1 MAQLYLTLGQN
12 GGIWSGKP
20 NAVTG
25 TGTVYLETSGV
36 TEPLYQAASNAST
49 TTSTFKVVVVGQ
61 SGDILSSNRNG
72 DLTSTWSTVHTASKP
87 LQAVAYGN
95 SMWVAGGDNN
105 LVLHSTDGTT
115 WTEAQGAVKT
125 STTWVWASYGNGKF
139 VMVGTKTLQGKQ
151 VGAAQYSTDGINW
164 TEAST
169 GAQYP
174 LQSVAYSPDL
184 NVFVAVG
191 NNGTIVSVNG

>member
-25 TGTVYLETSGV
+25 TGTIYLETSGV
-36 TEPLYQAASNAST
+36 TEPLYQAASNASL

-61 SGDILSSNRNG
+61 SGDILLSNRTG
-72 DLTSTWSTVHTASKP
+72 DAPSTWSTVHTASKP

-95 SMWVAGGDNN
+95 GMWVAGGNNN
-105 LVLHSTDGTT
+105 LVLHSSNGTS

-125 STTWVWASYGNGKF
+125 STTWAWAAHGNGKF
-139 VMVGTKTLQGKQ
+139 VMVGTKTLQGKP

-164 TEAST
+164 TEATT
-169 GAQYP
+169 GAQDP
-174 LQSVAYSPDL
+174 LQSIAYSPDL

-191 NNGTIVSVNG
+191 DNGTIVSVDG

>member
-1 MAQLYLTLGQN
+1 MAQLYLTIGQN

-25 TGTVYLETSGV
+25 TGTIYLETSGV

-72 DLTSTWSTVHTASKP
+72 DSTSTWTKVHTASKP

-95 SMWVAGGDNN
+95 GIWVAGGNGN
-105 LVLHSTDGTT
+105 LVLHSANGTT

-125 STTWVWASYGNGKF
+125 STTWAWAAYGNGKF
-139 VMVGTKTLQGKQ
+139 VMVGTKTLQGNQ
-151 VGAAQYSTDGINW
+151 VGAAQYSTDGITW

-169 GAQYP
+169 GAQHP